1 MLVRKHPS
9 LLRILSSFPYSH
21 NSVLVSVSKQPNF
34 RASQGSSSSSESQDT
49 KTLSVHSLGIIP
61 DTHASTSAEREEEMK
76 RAAVKKRIERYFY
89 QLLEG
94 CGNTGCGN
102 RFCASSG
109 KVPALTP
116 DQAAARALQL
126 FAEEAKLCT
135 SVQPSKVARTEDS
148 EMCPNHSDS
157 RYFSLTSSY
166 TYLPFQISFSR
177 IL

>member
-1 MLVRKHPS
+1 MFFHVPP
-9 LLRILSSFPYSH
+9 LS
-21 NSVLVSVSKQPNF
+21 VAKMGTF
-34 RASQGSSSSSESQDT
+34 RASEGSSSSASQDIDSPH
-49 KTLSVHSLGIIP
+49 LS
-61 DTHASTSAEREEEMK
+61 EKEEEMK

-94 CGNTGCGN
+94 CGNSGCGN

-135 SVQPSKVARTEDS
+135 SVQPSKMPRTEDS
-148 EMCPNHSDS
+148 RYTLHFVLTNFVSRCVCEM
-157 RYFSLTSSY
+157 YK
-166 TYLPFQISFSR
+166 IR
-177 IL
+177 ILGME